1 MSFRLQFNKESLTF
15 ESFAFTFRT
24 LGTNSKNN
32 QVSHD
37 MNILSDRLGLIKAS
51 PTVSLAARVRAE
63 RAKGRK
69 IIGLVAGEP
78 DFDTPDNIKEAACR
92 AIQAGDT
99 KYTPVDGSVALKEA
113 IKAKFARENGLSYQ
127 NDEIIVSVGGKHVIF
142 NAFIATLN
150 PGDEVIIPAPYW
162 VSYPEMVTL
171 CGGTSVV
178 AHCDPKLG
186 FKLSPAEL
194 ERCITT
200 KTKWLV
206 LNSPSNPSGAA
217 YTQAELLALS
227 LVLERHPH
235 VYILVDDIYEHLTY
249 DGFVFRTLAQLAP
262 SLKSRILTVNGVSK
276 TYCMTGWRIGY
287 AGGPREIVRAMAAVQ
302 SHSTTNPSSIS
313 QAAAVEALNGPQD
326 FLQGNLAAFARRRN
340 MVVHALNAID
350 GIECAMPQGA
360 FYVYP
365 SCAGLI
371 GKTAPDG
378 TSIRSDED
386 FVSFLLAEAS
396 VGLLFGAAFG
406 MSPYFRVSYAA
417 SDDALVAA
425 CSQIAAACAK
435 LN

>member
-1 MSFRLQFNKESLTF
+1 
-15 ESFAFTFRT
+15 
-24 LGTNSKNN
+24 
-32 QVSHD
+32 
-37 MNILSDRLGLIKAS
+37 MNILADRLGLIKAS

-63 RAKGRK
+63 RAKGRQ

-78 DFDTPDNIKEAACR
+78 DFDTPDNIKEAAWK
-92 AIQAGDT
+92 AIKAGDT

-113 IKAKFARENGLSYQ
+113 IKGKFERENNLSYQ

-171 CGGTSVV
+171 CGGTPII
-178 AHCDPKLG
+178 AECDPKLG

-194 ERCITT
+194 ERRITP

-217 YTQAELLALS
+217 YTEAELLALS

-235 VYILVDDIYEHLTY
+235 VYTLVDDIYEHLIY

-262 SLKSRILTVNGVSK
+262 SLKPRILTVNGVSK

-302 SHSTTNPSSIS
+302 SHSTTNPTSIS
-313 QAAAVEALNGPQD
+313 QAAAVEALTGPQD
-326 FLQGNLAAFARRRN
+326 FLKGNLDAFARRRN
-340 MVVHALNAID
+340 MVVRALNSID
-350 GIECAMPQGA
+350 GIECAMPEGA

-371 GKTAPDG
+371 GKTTPDG
-378 TSIRSDED
+378 TAIKSDED

-396 VGLLFGAAFG
+396 VGLVFGAAFG

-417 SDDALVAA
+417 SDDALAAA